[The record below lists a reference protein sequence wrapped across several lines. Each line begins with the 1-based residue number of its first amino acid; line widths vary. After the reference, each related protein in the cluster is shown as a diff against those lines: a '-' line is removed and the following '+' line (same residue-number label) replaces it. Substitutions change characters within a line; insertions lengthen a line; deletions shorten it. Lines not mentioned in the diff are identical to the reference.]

1 MRTGQRL
8 AVVGLGGRHQIFRD
22 EAASRGLL
30 CGLCDSNLGR
40 VEASRRAV
48 RERTGLDIPG
58 YAATDFDRMIAETR
72 PDRVMVATVD
82 CEHDV
87 YICRAM
93 ELGCDVMTEK
103 PMTIDADRC
112 RRILRTRARTGRE
125 VRVCFNY
132 RYAPARSRVKE
143 LLQAGA
149 IGEVLS
155 VDFHWLLDTR
165 HGADYFRRWHRL
177 KANSGGLLVH
187 KATHHFDLVN
197 WWLDT
202 VPETVHAQGFRRFY
216 TPGTADRLGLAGRGT
231 RCRGCPVFA
240 DCPYALDLAA
250 YEELRTLYLDCE
262 RHDGYFRDRCP
273 FSADIDIEDAMTVHA
288 LYANGAAL
296 SYSLTAFAAWE
307 GYTVAFNGDS
317 GRLEHKCEETAYIN
331 ADGSVP
337 GAIQAEGTWIRVYPL
352 RAPAY
357 EVPLSEAEGGHG
369 GADPLMLE
377 DLFREAPAADPLHR
391 AADHRAGAWSIL
403 TGIAANQSIREGRP
417 IRLRDLPDGTLPG

>member
-1 MRTGQRL
+1 MKPMGRV
-8 AVVGLGGRHQIFRD
+8 AVVGLGGRHQLFRD

-30 CGLCDSNLGR
+30 CGVCDSNPGR

-48 RERTGLDIPG
+48 REKTGREIPG
-58 YAATDFDRMIAETR
+58 YAATDFDRMVAETR
-72 PDRVMVATVD
+72 ADTVVVTTLDR
-82 CEHDV
+82 EHDT
-87 YICRAM
+87 YLCRAM
-93 ELGCDVMTEK
+93 DLGCDAVTEK

-112 RRILRTRARTGRE
+112 RRILETQARTGRRL
-125 VRVCFNY
+125 RVCFNY
-132 RYAPARSRVKE
+132 RYAPVRSRVKE
-143 LLQAGA
+143 LLQAGV

-155 VDFHWLLDTR
+155 IDFHWLLDTR
-165 HGADYFRRWHRL
+165 HGADYFRRWHRH

-202 VPETVHAQGFRRFY
+202 VPETVYAQGHRRFY
-216 TPGTADRLGLAGRGT
+216 VPGTAERLGLAGRGP

-240 DCPYALDLAA
+240 DCPFALDLAC

-262 RHDGYFRDRCP
+262 HHDGYFRDQCP
-273 FSADIDIEDAMTVHA
+273 FSEDIDIEDAMSVSA
-288 LYANGAAL
+288 AYANGAKL

-307 GYTVAFNGDS
+307 GYTIAFNGTA

-337 GAIQAEGTWIRVYPL
+337 GALKAEGTWIRVYPL
-352 RAPAY
+352 RDPAY
-357 EVPLSEAEGGHG
+357 AIPLGEAEGGHG
-369 GADPLMLE
+369 GADPLMLR
-377 DLFREAPAADPLHR
+377 DLFADVPAPDPLHR
-391 AADHRAGAWSIL
+391 AADQRAGAWSIL

-417 IRLRDLPDGTLPG
+417 IRLRDFPPGTLPA